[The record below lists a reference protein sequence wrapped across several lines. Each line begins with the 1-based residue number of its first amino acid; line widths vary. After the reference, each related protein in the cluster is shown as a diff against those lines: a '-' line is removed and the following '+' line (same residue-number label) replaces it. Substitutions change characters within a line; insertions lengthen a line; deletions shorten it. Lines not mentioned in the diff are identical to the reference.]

1 MRPNCHALFRRR
13 RRGAEE
19 VQRGDWRRGH
29 RQVTPGGGG
38 GRRRQ
43 DRGRWSTGEEE
54 ETGQAKEK
62 LVLALR
68 FSIFVYHV
76 SHKTQGVPEG

>member
-1 MRPNCHALFRRR
+1 MRPNYHVLFWRR

-19 VQRGDWRRGH
+19 VQRGDWRGGH

-38 GRRRQ
+38 GGGQ
-43 DRGRWSTGEEE
+43 DRGRWSAGEEK

-68 FSIFVYHV
+68 FSIFVNHV